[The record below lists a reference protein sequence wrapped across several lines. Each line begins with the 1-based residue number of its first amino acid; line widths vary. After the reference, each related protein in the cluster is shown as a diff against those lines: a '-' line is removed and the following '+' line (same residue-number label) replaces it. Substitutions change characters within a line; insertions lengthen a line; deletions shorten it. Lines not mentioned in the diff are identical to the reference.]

1 MSDPRR
7 ALIVIDVQNE
17 YVTGRLRV
25 EYPEVHGS
33 LARIGRAMD
42 VAHATGIP
50 IAVIQH
56 HAMGAG
62 ASLFAKGSA
71 GWGLHETVSRR
82 PYDVRVEKTQP
93 SALAGTGLGAWLRA
107 RAIDTLTVAG
117 YMTHNCD
124 DATIRHAVHSGF
136 AVEFL
141 ADAAG
146 AVSYWNAAGGA
157 SAVDI
162 HRAFIVVLQSRFAAV
177 TTTDAWIDS
186 LRTGTPLARDT
197 ILASHER
204 GCAEM

>member
-42 VAHATGIP
+42 AAHATGIP

-62 ASLFAKGSA
+62 ASLFARGSA

-146 AVSYWNAAGGA
+146 AVSYSMPGP
-157 SAVDI
+157 
-162 HRAFIVVLQSRFAAV
+162 L
-177 TTTDAWIDS
+177 DS
-186 LRTGTPLARDT
+186 VRL
-197 ILASHER
+197 IWFCR
-204 GCAEM
+204 GFMPVSVPDSNPDVQYRLMGKGQR

>member
-7 ALIVIDVQNE
+7 ALLVIDVQNE
-17 YVTGRLRV
+17 YVTGRLRI

-33 LARIGRAMD
+33 LAHIGQAMD
-42 VAHATGIP
+42 AAHTAGIP

-56 HAMGAG
+56 YAMG
-62 ASLFAKGSA
+62 ASLFARGST
-71 GWGLHETVSRR
+71 GWELHETVSRR
-82 PYDVRVEKTQP
+82 PYDLLVEKTEP
-93 SALAGTGLGAWLRA
+93 SALAGTKLGAWLKA
-107 RAIDTLTVAG
+107 WAVDTLTVAG

-146 AVSYWNAAGGA
+146 SVSYWNAAGGA
-157 SAVDI
+157 SAADI

-186 LRTGTPLARDT
+186 LRTGAPLARDT
-197 ILASHER
+197 ILGSHER
-204 GCAEM
+204 GRAEM